1 MDSYFNNSSWNS
13 QIETL
18 HKDLLNIDL
27 ESIDIKDYTRFYLIK
42 YLTNLKYE
50 LKLNS
55 EILLAV
61 VSNLEQ
67 DLSKLTLLDFG
78 SGIGMISFLA
88 SRVGIGKVIQIDNNA
103 EVLNDSKTL
112 ARALEIP
119 NIQQFN
125 SLEMLLNSKDS
136 ISIDGVISRD
146 VIEHVYDLNSLF
158 KLLNRLPEN
167 RIMVHNTSANM
178 YNLWLKKYFRRIHE
192 TYENELVINERDGSK
207 CTSYSD
213 QRKEYLLERFDS
225 LNSSDISE
233 LVRRT
238 KGLTFQLMD
247 KLNHDELL
255 LLNPADTNTC
265 DPKSGNWAE
274 RLLPL
279 DEYRKLGD
287 SVGYS
292 LTIKSGSVNDFN
304 GGFSSLLKKGLN
316 WTNQRNITGPALWP
330 CLSLI
335 YKKDK

>member
-27 ESIDIKDYTRFYLIK
+27 ESMDIKDYTRFYLIK

-167 RIMVHNTSANM
+167 RCE
-178 YNLWLKKYFRRIHE
+178 FE
-192 TYENELVINERDGSK
+192 DQEN
-207 CTSYSD
+207 
-213 QRKEYLLERFDS
+213 
-225 LNSSDISE
+225 
-233 LVRRT
+233 
-238 KGLTFQLMD
+238 
-247 KLNHDELL
+247 
-255 LLNPADTNTC
+255 
-265 DPKSGNWAE
+265 
-274 RLLPL
+274 
-279 DEYRKLGD
+279 
-287 SVGYS
+287 
-292 LTIKSGSVNDFN
+292 
-304 GGFSSLLKKGLN
+304 
-316 WTNQRNITGPALWP
+316 P
-330 CLSLI
+330 C
-335 YKKDK
+335 